1 MVTATLARESADVR
15 AAGLSQTALV
25 FRVRAATLAVDAERA
40 TSRQECAL
48 ATMVPQAAI
57 VQAKLVQRTAAVT
70 DTAIPARAPVAVR
83 AAGLSQTA
91 LVFRVQAMELAADVE
106 IVTPRQECA
115 LVTMVLQAAT
125 VQAKLVQTTAAARDT
140 ATLAREPV
148 AVWVA
153 ALATTARAP
162 SIVGRMALVNQANA
176 RARLVSLATT
186 APR

>member
-1 MVTATLARESADVR
+1 MVTATPARESADVR

-70 DTAIPARAPVAVR
+70 DTAIPARAPVAV
-83 AAGLSQTA
+83 
-91 LVFRVQAMELAADVE
+91 
-106 IVTPRQECA
+106 
-115 LVTMVLQAAT
+115 
-125 VQAKLVQTTAAARDT
+125 
-140 ATLAREPV
+140 
-148 AVWVA
+148 WVA